1 MTFILKVTGSGKGFC
16 DNKVKN
22 IVSTVKEVRDVT
34 SFTDDHLPVGVDD
47 DDVTRVKC
55 HVHLS
60 RA

>member
-34 SFTDDHLPVGVDD
+34 SFTDDHLPVGVDNN
-47 DDVTRVKC
+47 DVTGV
-55 HVHLS
+55 
-60 RA
+60 